1 MAIELKLTKEL
12 ATVCVTASELAA
24 IETLIKGELAK
35 PAFVEQL
42 DKIGNAI
49 RDCFAETAA
58 VLAPWLEIDNET
70 EFCNRYDAAYADY
83 KASYLGIT
91 NRPRLTSER
100 AYVDYMLLREFKET
114 QTAYPLLKT
123 TFARLDEFIDKW
135 ITNDAWL
142 AMTIENFVKML
153 YRFLTEIAELKQ
165 KDPTDA
171 FTLYRA
177 LMIALHP
184 YYAMLQNYR
193 KVVEEP
199 V

>member
-35 PAFVEQL
+35 PAFVEQF
-42 DKIGNAI
+42 DKMSQAIGECYAV
-49 RDCFAETAA
+49 TAA
-58 VLAPWLEIDNET
+58 VVEPWLAIDNET
-70 EFCNRYDAAYADY
+70 EFCSRFDAAYAEY
-83 KASYLGIT
+83 KTTYLGIT
-91 NRPRLTSER
+91 NRPRLSSER
-100 AYVDYMLLREFKET
+100 AYVEYMLLREFKET

-123 TFARLDEFIDKW
+123 TFARLDEFVDKW

-142 AMTIENFVKML
+142 AMTIENFVKMT
-153 YRFLTEIAELKQ
+153 YRFLTEVAELKQ

-171 FTLYRA
+171 CTIYRTLMTA
-177 LMIALHP
+177 LQP

-193 KVVEEP
+193 KVVEES